1 MESQAAALPR
11 WIIRPY
17 RPGDEPYLLQ
27 LFERVFGR
35 GISEAHWQWKLKEQ
49 PSPVENVWLAV
60 DGDKPIFQYAGMP
73 VRYSL
78 PQGEAT
84 AMVSVDTMSD
94 PDYRRQGLLTKV
106 GRFTYDVWREGGI
119 PFVIG
124 LPNQQWGSRT
134 KALGWVPLF
143 PLQWLVRPLYP
154 EALLAR
160 RLKLPAA
167 LARPRLI
174 SALWHGWG
182 RRTLGSDPAVRIRQV
197 RQAEAVFDRLW
208 QRYPATGSFSIVRD
222 TAWVNWRYLASPTY
236 PYQVWLA
243 ERGDDPAGYA
253 VYRIEQQGERKVA
266 LIAELFT
273 LPGDHQTLK
282 SLLRHVLDRC
292 YADKVEMVATLAIP
306 GTSWHQ
312 MLRAAGFRWSWG
324 AFNVEIVPLASD
336 LPLDSLRDAQKW
348 VMFGGDYDVV

>member
-1 MESQAAALPR
+1 MNPPPDPPR
-11 WIIRPY
+11 WTIRPY
-17 RPGDEPYLLQ
+17 RPGDEAHLLP

-35 GISEAHWQWKLKEQ
+35 AIAEAHWRWKLKQQ

-60 DGDKPIFQYAGMP
+60 DGDKPIFQYAGIP
-73 VRYSL
+73 TRYQLSA
-78 PQGEAT
+78 GEIT

-106 GRFTYDVWREGGI
+106 GRFTYDAWREGGI

-134 KALGWVPLF
+134 QALGWLPLF

-154 EALLAR
+154 EALVAR

-167 LARPRLI
+167 LARPRLL

-182 RRTLGSDPAVRIRQV
+182 KLTLRPHSTIQLRQL
-197 RQAEAVFDRLW
+197 RQAEPVLNQLW
-208 QRYPATGSFSIVRD
+208 QRYPADGSFSIVRD
-222 TAWVNWRYLASPTY
+222 AAWVGWRYLASPTY

-243 ERGDDPAGYA
+243 ERAGEPVGYA
-253 VYRIEQQGERKVA
+253 VYRIEQQAGRKVA

-273 LPGDHQTLK
+273 LPADDKTLNT
-282 SLLRHVLDRC
+282 LLWHVLDRC
-292 YADKVEMVATLAIP
+292 YAEKVEMVATLAIP
-306 GTSWHQ
+306 GTALHHT
-312 MLRAAGFRWSWG
+312 LRQAGFRWSWG
-324 AFNVEIVPLASD
+324 EFSVEIVPLAGD
-336 LPLDSLRDAQKW
+336 LPLDSLADPHKW